1 VSSALPTLL
10 PIFPLPA
17 SVLFP
22 RMPMPL
28 HVFEPRYRKMVR
40 DALHGARLIG
50 MTLLRPGWEDDYLGR
65 PAIYPIGCAGELH
78 RCEALADGRY
88 NIVLRGVTRF
98 RVLGEDTT
106 EPYRVARVETLPD
119 EIGDPEALAAARA
132 RLGEAVALAA
142 DGPAVLVVQPELPD
156 EVFVNALCQTLP
168 LESVEQQSLL
178 DCGHVSERCERLL
191 EILDFKRLEK
201 KYGKARSDVLS

>member
-1 VSSALPTLL
+1 
-10 PIFPLPA
+10 
-17 SVLFP
+17 
-22 RMPMPL
+22 MPL

-65 PAIYPIGCAGELH
+65 PAIYSVGCAGELH

-88 NIVLRGVTRF
+88 NIVLRGVSRF
-98 RVLGEDTT
+98 RVLDEDAS
-106 EPYRVARVETLPD
+106 EPYRVARVEALPD
-119 EIGDPEALAAARA
+119 EIGDAQALAEARG

-156 EVFVNALCQTLP
+156 DVFVNALCQTLP
-168 LESVEQQSLL
+168 LEPIEQQSLL
-178 DCGHVSERCERLL
+178 DSGRVSERCQRLL

-201 KYGKARSDVLS
+201 KYGKARSDTMS